1 MVLICYGLGN
11 FVVLSYQSIITSESY
26 LTPIWAYTTNCMAWN
41 MNTNVKKICTQI
53 LILAS
58 PQSPVCYKAIYL
70 TAFPEGPGLAI
81 LSIHSHI
88 WRCTLVLPP
97 VINLWWWS
105 PILWCSTKFKELMIP
120 WEHPGGSRKIV
131 AEIWGHSSLSA
142 CGEADTA
149 FCRARASVTLILSP
163 LSRLDTGIGPL
174 QFDQQYLQLSFR
186 LPSSNVYGL
195 GEHVHQQYLHNMSWN
210 TWPIFTRDALPTE
223 VRLCLPWPLFI
234 AHSREYSPSIPKN
247 GWQKYSHV
255 LFFTIYMNLFWGLL
269 VLKFNRFL
277 N

>member
-58 PQSPVCYKAIYL
+58 PQSPVCYKGVYL

-149 FCRARASVTLILSP
+149 FCRARMLLWLLFSPHCPGWTQALGLSSLTSSTCSC
-163 LSRLDTGIGPL
+163 LSDCPVPMCMGWENTYTSSTSTTWAGTPG
-174 QFDQQYLQLSFR
+174 
-186 LPSSNVYGL
+186 PSSPG
-195 GEHVHQQYLHNMSWN
+195 M
-210 TWPIFTRDALPTE
+210 PFP
-223 VRLCLPWPLFI
+223 
-234 AHSREYSPSIPKN
+234 
-247 GWQKYSHV
+247 QK
-255 LFFTIYMNLFWGLL
+255 WGSAYPDPCS
-269 VLKFNRFL
+269 
-277 N
+277 

>member
-1 MVLICYGLGN
+1 MRTPWGQQENCCWNLRSLISECMWRGRHSFL
-11 FVVLSYQSIITSESY
+11 QSQ
-26 LTPIWAYTTNCMAWN
+26 N
-41 MNTNVKKICTQI
+41 
-53 LILAS
+53 
-58 PQSPVCYKAIYL
+58 
-70 TAFPEGPGLAI
+70 
-81 LSIHSHI
+81 
-88 WRCTLVLPP
+88 
-97 VINLWWWS
+97 
-105 PILWCSTKFKELMIP
+105 
-120 WEHPGGSRKIV
+120 
-131 AEIWGHSSLSA
+131 
-142 CGEADTA
+142 
-149 FCRARASVTLILSP
+149 ASVTPILSP

-234 AHSREYSPSIPKN
+234 AHSWEYSPSIPKN

-255 LFFTIYMNLFWGLL
+255 LFFTIYMNLFWRLL
-269 VLKFNRFL
+269 VLEFNRFL